1 MLGVLRGVAN
11 RLPILLFCVA
21 SPHTVNGYLASKE
34 IVRTLFEHC
43 GVTEL
48 YSNLIIL
55 AIPVSVSEKTNLVR
69 IWGDLLQLDSEFV
82 LGSALLPIVKWV
94 EDHLVVEG
102 RRIRQSAMILETT
115 HYLFTY
121 I

>member
-1 MLGVLRGVAN
+1 MLGVIRCVAN
-11 RLPILLFCVA
+11 RLPILLLSVA
-21 SPHTVNGYLASKE
+21 SPHTVDGYLACKE
-34 IVRTLFEHC
+34 IVRTLFKHC

-55 AIPVSVSEKTNLVR
+55 AIPVSVSKKTNLIR
-69 IWGDLLQLDSEFV
+69 IWGNLLQLEPDFV
-82 LGSALLPIVKWV
+82 LGSALLLIVKRV

-102 RRIRQSAMILETT
+102 GRICQSAMILETT
-115 HYLFTY
+115 HYLLTY